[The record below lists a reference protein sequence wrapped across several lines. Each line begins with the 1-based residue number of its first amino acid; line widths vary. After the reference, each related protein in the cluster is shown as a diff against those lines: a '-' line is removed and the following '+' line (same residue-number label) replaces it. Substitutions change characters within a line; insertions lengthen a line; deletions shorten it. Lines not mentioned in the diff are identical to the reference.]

1 MHILIVGAGPTALTA
16 ALALHTYLPAPKP
29 EITLFELRDSPATI
43 GGAVNLTP
51 KALRYLNDLG
61 VYDHLLN
68 WHVSAQCKTIEMY
81 DVHAGQKYAEVDFRG
96 SSGEGI
102 GKEGE
107 VKFYARRVLR
117 SELQG
122 AMLREIELRKELQ
135 VLFGKKVVGIR
146 EERDEVLVEL
156 DNGVTVFGD
165 CVLGCDGIHS
175 AIRSLLVDPDRKP
188 TYTGI
193 SVAMAIASL
202 DAGIEPP
209 PWTTTAVVSSRRGSL
224 MCSYFKPDR
233 KEHYIGAVMEV
244 ADVGSREGWKA
255 RGEDQEAIKED
266 LLNRFK
272 TEVMPANEAIIRAA
286 DEWTLYPVFALPAG
300 GKWISPGGR
309 GLLLG
314 DAAHA
319 VSSIH
324 RITCS
329 NADEG
334 KMPPQGE
341 STGICIEDAVALS
354 RAMIQHDTKP
364 VASIFRAY
372 ENFRR
377 PHTDRVVKEAIWRF
391 ETVKDKGW
399 LMYQLIVR
407 STSWFLWWTAE
418 KRKKE
423 LSEDFSEMEFE
434 IPD

>member
-1 MHILIVGAGPTALTA
+1 MDHIVIVGAGPTGLTA
-16 ALALHTYLPAPKP
+16 ALALHTYLPFPKP
-29 EITLFELRDSPATI
+29 EITVLELRDSPSTI

-51 KALRYLNDLG
+51 KALRYLNDFR
-61 VYDHLLN
+61 VYDTLLN

-81 DVHAGQKYAEVDFRG
+81 DVYSGRKYAEVDFRG

-102 GKEGE
+102 GKENE
-107 VKFYARRVLR
+107 VKFFARRVMR

-122 AMLREIELRKELQ
+122 ALLREAEFRKDVQ
-135 VLFGKKVVGIR
+135 VLFGQKVVGIR
-146 EERDEVLVEL
+146 EERDQVMVEL

-175 AIRSLLVDPDRKP
+175 AVRSLLVDPDRKP

-193 SVAMAIASL
+193 SVAMATAAL
-202 DAGIEPP
+202 DAGVGPS

-244 ADVGSREGWKA
+244 ADVGSRKGWKA

-272 TEVMPANEAIIRAA
+272 SGAMPANEAIIRAA
-286 DEWTLYPVFALPAG
+286 DEWTLYPVFALPEG

-309 GLLLG
+309 CLLLG

-319 VSSIH
+319 VSPL
-324 RITCS
+324 CS
-329 NADEG
+329 VTRGIADGG

-354 RAMIQHDTKP
+354 RAMMQHETKP

-372 ENFRR
+372 ETFRR
-377 PHTDRVVKEAIWRF
+377 PQTDKAVREATWRF

-399 LMYQLIVR
+399 LVYQLIIR
-407 STSWFLWWTAE
+407 STSWFLWWTAK
-418 KRKKE
+418 KREKE
-423 LSEDFSEMEFE
+423 LSEDVSEMEF
-434 IPD
+434 